1 MQIEALNIGS
11 LDEELPTLLRE
22 MGVSYEPDRLAKAI
36 SKKPRG
42 VAGRAIRVSL
52 LLGGIFAGIAADI
65 ASGQFESNAERRATE
80 LSRVLGRLGP
90 SFIKVGQALS
100 ARPDLLPK
108 PYLDALSRLQD
119 RLPPFPSPMARALIE
134 EELGR
139 PVHEVFSR
147 LSEDPVAAASL
158 GQVFRG
164 VLRST
169 GEEVAV
175 KVQRPGISEGI
186 AIDMV
191 LLRRLMKAVDKNVSA
206 ISQPLVPFVDE
217 FAGRLFAELDY
228 EQEGRNAERFA
239 KLYSHVP
246 RVRVPTIKWEA
257 TTRRVLTME
266 WIEGVKL
273 TNRKEMAAAGLD
285 IVDFVTVG
293 VECTLRQL
301 LEAGFFHADPHPG
314 NLLAMK
320 TGELCYLDFGMMSE
334 APEAARYAL
343 IAHVVHL
350 VNRDY
355 QAMCRDYYA
364 LDFMDPSVDT
374 SPIAPALADFFDDLL
389 RDSTVSKL
397 NFRTLVDGLGG
408 VLFSYPFRVPAYYA
422 LILRSLT
429 VLEGL
434 AINADPNYKLL
445 AAAYP
450 YMAKRLLT
458 DPAPQLRASFEE
470 LILQEDG
477 RLRWGRLENLM
488 REGSKSQDFDP
499 QQLWMLAE
507 WVLSDAG
514 RPLRRPLAREL
525 IRLVDAVAASNTRT
539 VLSQR
544 LGDSSLASTLV
555 PFVPEEG
562 RDKRRAQA
570 LWGWITGSSMLPSFE
585 VYGPQD
591 IPKVVRKLQDGL
603 SRNGSKIRG
612 LLEKPGLQ
620 ELFIDVQLGLFQR
633 ITARGVKAVASFG
646 TNQETM
652 PLNSSSSS
660 ADA

>member
-1 MQIEALNIGS
+1 
-11 LDEELPTLLRE
+11 
-22 MGVSYEPDRLAKAI
+22 MGVSYEPDRLAAAVGR
-36 SKKPRG
+36 KPTEVTTR
-42 VAGRAIRVSL
+42 AGQVSF
-52 LLGGIFAGIAADI
+52 LLGGVLAGMLADI
-65 ASGQFESNAERRATE
+65 ASGQFEFNAPNRAAQ
-80 LSRVLGRLGP
+80 LSSVLGRLGP

-108 PYLDALSRLQD
+108 PYLNALSQLQD
-119 RLPPFPSPMARALIE
+119 RLPSFPTPVARALIE
-134 EELGR
+134 EELGK
-139 PVHEVFSR
+139 PVEDIFSEI
-147 LSEDPVAAASL
+147 SEHPVAAASL
-158 GQVFRG
+158 GQVFRA

-191 LLRRLMKAVDKNVSA
+191 LLRKLMTSVDNNISV

-228 EQEGRNAERFA
+228 EQEGKNAERFA

-246 RVRVPTIKWEA
+246 RVRVPEIKWEA
-257 TTRRVLTME
+257 TSRRVLTME
-266 WIEGVKL
+266 WIDGVKL
-273 TNRKEMAAAGLD
+273 TNQEAMASAGLD
-285 IVDFVTVG
+285 VVDFVTVG

-314 NLLAMK
+314 NLLAMRS
-320 TGELCYLDFGMMSE
+320 GELCYLDFGMMSE
-334 APEAARYAL
+334 APSAARYGL
-343 IAHVVHL
+343 ISHVVHL

-355 QAMCRDYYA
+355 SAMCRDYYV

-374 SPIAPALADFFDDLL
+374 SPIAPALANFFDDVL

-470 LILQEDG
+470 LILQDDG
-477 RLRWGRLENLM
+477 RLRWSRLENLM

-499 QQLWMLAE
+499 QQLWLLVD
-507 WVLSDAG
+507 WIFSDAG
-514 RPLRRPLAREL
+514 RPLRRPLAKEL
-525 IRLVDAVAASNTRT
+525 VRLIDSIAAISTRNALKET
-539 VLSQR
+539 
-544 LGDSSLASTLV
+544 LGSTERATRIV
-555 PFVPEEG
+555 PIVPEEG
-562 RDKRRAQA
+562 RNRRRAQI
-570 LWGWITGSSMLPSFE
+570 LWSWLSGSSILPDIDIN
-585 VYGPQD
+585 GPGD
-591 IPKVVRKLQDGL
+591 VPKALSKLQEDLGASGPKL
-603 SRNGSKIRG
+603 RAVIQKAAF
-612 LLEKPGLQ
+612 Q
-620 ELFIDVQLGLFQR
+620 ELLIDIQIGLMQR
-633 ITARGVKAVASFG
+633 IAARGIQALVG
-646 TNQETM
+646 
-652 PLNSSSSS
+652 PYSSIDLAGS
-660 ADA
+660 

>member
-1 MQIEALNIGS
+1 
-11 LDEELPTLLRE
+11 
-22 MGVSYEPDRLAKAI
+22 MGVSYEPDRLAAAVGR
-36 SKKPRG
+36 KPTEVTTR
-42 VAGRAIRVSL
+42 AGQVSF
-52 LLGGIFAGIAADI
+52 LLGGVLAGMLADI
-65 ASGQFESNAERRATE
+65 ASGQFEFNAPKRAAQ
-80 LSRVLGRLGP
+80 LSSVLGRLGP

-108 PYLDALSRLQD
+108 PYLNALSQLQD
-119 RLPPFPSPMARALIE
+119 RLPSFPTPVARALIE
-134 EELGR
+134 EELGK
-139 PVHEVFSR
+139 PVEDIFSEI
-147 LSEDPVAAASL
+147 SEHPVAAASL
-158 GQVFRG
+158 GQVFRA

-191 LLRRLMKAVDKNVSA
+191 LLRKLMTSVDNNISV

-228 EQEGRNAERFA
+228 EQEGKNAERFA

-246 RVRVPTIKWEA
+246 RVRVPEIKWEA
-257 TTRRVLTME
+257 TSRRVLTME
-266 WIEGVKL
+266 WIDGVKL
-273 TNRKEMAAAGLD
+273 TNQEAMASAGLD
-285 IVDFVTVG
+285 VVDFVTVG

-314 NLLAMK
+314 NLLAMRS
-320 TGELCYLDFGMMSE
+320 GELCYLDFGMMSE
-334 APEAARYAL
+334 APSAARYGL
-343 IAHVVHL
+343 ISHVVHL

-355 QAMCRDYYA
+355 SAMCRDYYV

-374 SPIAPALADFFDDLL
+374 SPIAPALANFFDDVL

-470 LILQEDG
+470 LILQDDG
-477 RLRWGRLENLM
+477 RLRWSRLENLM

-499 QQLWMLAE
+499 QQLWLLVD
-507 WVLSDAG
+507 WIFSDAG
-514 RPLRRPLAREL
+514 RPLRRPLAKEL
-525 IRLVDAVAASNTRT
+525 VRLIDSIAAISTRNALKET
-539 VLSQR
+539 
-544 LGDSSLASTLV
+544 LGSTERATRIV
-555 PFVPEEG
+555 PIVPEEG
-562 RDKRRAQA
+562 RNRRRAQI
-570 LWGWITGSSMLPSFE
+570 LWSWLSGSSILPDIDIN
-585 VYGPQD
+585 GPGD
-591 IPKVVRKLQDGL
+591 VPKALSKLQEDLGASGPKL
-603 SRNGSKIRG
+603 RAVIQKAAF
-612 LLEKPGLQ
+612 Q
-620 ELFIDVQLGLFQR
+620 ELLIDIQIGLMQR
-633 ITARGVKAVASFG
+633 IAARGIQALVG
-646 TNQETM
+646 
-652 PLNSSSSS
+652 PYSSIDLAGS
-660 ADA
+660 